1 LTQPGALEA
10 PRPEPPPAE
19 PAEIAGARRPVTGI
33 ALAIALGLPLLYM
46 GRRRSSGGPRP
57 AWRWTALL
65 AAACALAWWGGD
77 PLRALPAGA
86 ADAAREIAGP
96 LAGGVGLGPLA
107 GGGLRWVFPALP
119 RPLRR

>member
-86 ADAAREIAGP
+86 GRAARGVAGP
-96 LAGGVGLGPLA
+96 RARGRAAGARPGGRPRWGFPPLPGA
-107 GGGLRWVFPALP
+107 ARV
-119 RPLRR
+119 